1 VIDLYTWP
9 TPNGHKIHIMLEE
22 TGLPYTVHPIDIQAG
37 DQFKPDFLKISPNNK
52 MPAIVDRDGPGG
64 KPMALAESGAILFYL
79 ASKTGK
85 FLPADIRERWAVMQ
99 WVMFQMGHIGPM
111 LGQAH
116 HFLGYSVE
124 KIPYAMDRYKNEA
137 NRLYGVL
144 DRRLGESAYVAT
156 GGYTIADMATMPW
169 LRSADRQGV
178 NMDDYPNVKRWFD
191 KINER
196 PAVKRA
202 LQVLADR
209 RRTGPLTPEQRE
221 VMFGSVQY
229 AKR

>member
-1 VIDLYTWP
+1 
-9 TPNGHKIHIMLEE
+9 
-22 TGLPYTVHPIDIQAG
+22 
-37 DQFKPDFLKISPNNK
+37 
-52 MPAIVDRDGPGG
+52 
-64 KPMALAESGAILFYL
+64 
-79 ASKTGK
+79 
-85 FLPADIRERWAVMQ
+85 MQ

-124 KIPYAMDRYKNEA
+124 KITYAIDRYRNEA

-144 DRRLGESAYVAT
+144 DRRLGASPYV
-156 GGYTIADMATMPW
+156 GCREYTIADMAVMPW
-169 LRSADRQGV
+169 LRSYERQGV
-178 NMDDYPNVKRWFD
+178 NMDDYPNVRRWFD
-191 KINER
+191 KLNER
-196 PAVKRA
+196 PAVKRG

-229 AKR
+229 ARR